1 MEREAFYDAVTNL
14 LLELRPDM
22 ARPKPETHL
31 WADGYL
37 DSFAMVQVLAQLE
50 EIIGREI
57 ELGPDALPSFFTL
70 ERMYDT
76 YLTDGL

>member
-1 MEREAFYDAVTNL
+1 MERQAFYEAVTGML
-14 LLELRPDM
+14 LDLRPDM
-22 ARPKPETHL
+22 ERPKADTHL

-50 EIIGREI
+50 ELVGHEI
-57 ELGPDALPSFFTL
+57 ELGPDALPSFFTM

-76 YLTDGL
+76 YVGDGA